1 MQSSR
6 HGRSRSFLSWLGLP
20 ALLALLA
27 FACNTADLEGPKP
40 PPYVDGSSVTPDGPD
55 DEDPRPDADAAGDED
70 AGIDDV
76 TPVVATSKV
85 TIQVQPSDD
94 GAAVLSAIQGAKK
107 SVHMT
112 MYLLTNYAVQDAL
125 IALHKAGKDVK
136 VVLNKTFP
144 QDGGNNNQAFNKL
157 SKSGVPVVWAPGA
170 YAFTHAK
177 SIIVDSE
184 KVLLMT
190 MNLTAK
196 ADNREFIAVDE
207 DADDV
212 ADAEKVFDADFNGK
226 TVLLSGKLVIS
237 PKDAQPID
245 PRTRLVSLIAR
256 ARTSLDVEIQSISDT
271 GIVDAIVDAKKRGV
285 AVRVVTTA
293 LGDTDESPAQADAIA
308 KMKQND
314 VAIVGLSDPYVHSKA
329 IVVDGKYGFVGSQN
343 FTSNALFNNREFGV
357 VTDAAAEVTKIVNV
371 IAADFAKGT
380 PR

>member
-1 MQSSR
+1 MR
-6 HGRSRSFLSWLGLP
+6 AWLGLP
-20 ALLALLA
+20 AALAMLA
-27 FACNTADLEGPKP
+27 FACNTAELEKPKP
-40 PPYVDGSSVTPDGPD
+40 STPADGSTVTPGDGSDDGDVPPD
-55 DEDPRPDADAAGDED
+55 DGSPGDDED
-70 AGIDDV
+70 AG
-76 TPVVATSKV
+76 TVVASSKV

-94 GAAVLSAIQGAKK
+94 GAAVLAAIQGAKK

-112 MYLLTNYAVQDAL
+112 MYLLTNYDVQNAL
-125 IALHKAGKDVK
+125 VALHKAGKDVK

-144 QDGGNNNQAFNKL
+144 NDGGDNTQAFNKL
-157 SKSGVPVVWAPGA
+157 SKAGVPVVWAPGA
-170 YAFTHAK
+170 YTFTHAK

-226 TVLLSGKLVIS
+226 TVFLNGKLVIS

-245 PRTRLVSLIAR
+245 PRTRLVSLIAH
-256 ARTSLDVEIQSISDT
+256 AKTSLDVEIQSISDT
-271 GIVDAIVDAKKRGV
+271 GVVDAIVAAQKGGV

-293 LGDTDESPAQADAIA
+293 PGDTDETPAQSDAIA
-308 KMKQND
+308 KMKANG
-314 VAIVGLSDPYVHSKA
+314 VPIVGLSNPYVHSKA
-329 IVVDGKYGFVGSQN
+329 IVVDGTYGFVGSQN

-357 VTDAAAEVTKIVNV
+357 VTDAAAEVAKLAKV
-371 IAADFAKGT
+371 IADDFSKGK